1 MTRAPVIHIVG
12 VCGSGKSTLAR
23 LLNARGYR
31 ARQISQEHS
40 GVPDL
45 WRWKREPDALIF
57 LDASGEEVRRRYPKL
72 NMTDA
77 YLLQERQRLA
87 HARAHADCY
96 ILTDGMTPEEV
107 AAEALACL
115 KAKGLDI

>member
-1 MTRAPVIHIVG
+1 VIRSPVIHIVG

-23 LLNARGYR
+23 YLNARGYR

-45 WRWKREPDALIF
+45 WRWKRVPDALIY
-57 LDASGEEVRRRYPKL
+57 LDASGDEVRRRYPGL
-72 NMTDA
+72 DLTDD
-77 YLLQERQRLA
+77 YLLEERRRLA

-96 ILTDGMTPEEV
+96 ILTDGLTPQQV
-107 AAEALACL
+107 AAQAVACL
-115 KAKGLDI
+115 EKMGLHI